1 MKRVEKLANIIKEAY
16 ALGIYD
22 ADELAAYIV
31 KSGIFKMTLSQKLL
45 QAQVL
50 NDSGLLL

>member
-22 ADELAAYIV
+22 AEELAAYIE
-31 KSGIFKMTLSQKLL
+31 KSGFLKKIFIDGYMILS
-45 QAQVL
+45 
-50 NDSGLLL
+50 DD